1 MEVSIIWTAASWVA
15 ASASMMRP
23 QTPAR
28 RQRTNRLWQV
38 VYGPN
43 AFGRS
48 RHGAPDRKTQK
59 MPLRTRRSFT
69 RGTPR
74 GLRRFV
80 ASPQMIEA
88 PHAASR
94 HCEIEEHEAVDD
106 SQLTRVQERK
116 EAPRRVR
123 YEVCEG
129 HVACQNERDRTSEQP
144 EHDEHPADEL
154 NHAVDARERHG
165 GHSRRGRNWQAKIFR
180 HPMLHHGSRRRGGT
194 IYWASLPSI

>member
-1 MEVSIIWTAASWVA
+1 
-15 ASASMMRP
+15 
-23 QTPAR
+23 
-28 RQRTNRLWQV
+28 
-38 VYGPN
+38 
-43 AFGRS
+43 
-48 RHGAPDRKTQK
+48 
-59 MPLRTRRSFT
+59 
-69 RGTPR
+69 
-74 GLRRFV
+74 
-80 ASPQMIEA
+80 MIEA

-106 SQLTRVQERK
+106 SQLARVQEWK

-165 GHSRRGRNWQAKIFR
+165 GTPVEGETGKLKYFDIPCSRNSRPTMMRKTLSTRGDHVARKLSIAGIIIS
-180 HPMLHHGSRRRGGT
+180 PMNVGTPDSLGHLTSPGHGN
-194 IYWASLPSI
+194 